1 MYSEEEIEAIVNE
14 FWEMHLKYRIWST
27 LDGSDEREWILDL
40 KKFENDY
47 YESQKQDL
55 EGLVKLAKEYQG
67 TDKFEEIFDLI
78 VKIGGERAVAK
89 SEYELYQAIIEQPE
103 FTLQKLN
110 ERLKKEVE
118 WDDELT
124 RIPEFKIMNAPVY
137 HFSKITKN
145 HKLVEVHGVIKS
157 LSQKLL
163 NYVEAVY
170 ECNACGFH
178 NHVEGLQ
185 VPKICQ
191 GCGKKGGSFTLITE
205 ESKIEEYRELK
216 IQEIIDV
223 PKQVYD
229 TLLVEIPEDLLNNIT
244 LGDRVAIVGIPQVK
258 STNQNSNKDKR
269 VKEIFIKALNIYKLN
284 DDEIKITQEDIEKI
298 KEFSK
303 REDLL
308 DALAEM
314 YAPAIVGHLNIKR
327 AIILQAVGGVEKF
340 IGETRKRG
348 NIHILI
354 VGDPGT
360 AKSQL
365 LMWHHNIMPKSIYV
379 SDASGAGLTIAI
391 TKANDQISWEAGV
404 MVLANN
410 GVACIDEF
418 EKMRE
423 EDREAIHPA
432 MEQGVVSKS
441 KAGIYVSAPANT
453 SVLAVANPKF
463 GRFDM
468 TKPLFDQITLSPTIL
483 NRFDLIFFTKDQV
496 KDENE
501 EKEHAK
507 KILRPEVKTSAE
519 FLAKYIEYAKKFKPE
534 ITLLSENEIVE
545 KYAKIRVSNPGKI
558 AINDR
563 NLEAI
568 QRLAEAHAKL
578 RLSNK
583 VMPEDVDVA
592 FSLMSD
598 FLEQIGYDID
608 KLNVPSELRQEINAF
623 LDLIE
628 PYGFIEYQKMKLI
641 AETNGIKNL
650 DLVIEVLKITGDI
663 IEKDNGFIIREERNY
678 AI

>member
-1 MYSEEEIEAIVNE
+1 MINEQEIEEIIED
-14 FWEMHLKYRIWST
+14 FWEQNLNFRIWSS
-27 LDGSDEREWILDL
+27 LYGADERNWVLDL
-40 KKFENDY
+40 KTLQTDY
-47 YESQKQDL
+47 DNIGLRLYEAIL
-55 EGLVKLAKEYQG
+55 E
-67 TDKFEEIFDLI
+67 D
-78 VKIGGERAVAK
+78 
-89 SEYELYQAIIEQPE
+89 PE
-103 FTLQKLN
+103 FTIEKLN
-110 ERLKKEVE
+110 EKLQKEIE
-118 WDDELT
+118 WDNE
-124 RIPEFKIMNAPVY
+124 IKKAPQFKIMNAPVY

-145 HKLVEVHGVIKS
+145 HKLVEVHGVIKL

-185 VPKICQ
+185 TPKVCQ

-205 ESKIEEYRELK
+205 ESIIEEYRELK

-223 PKQVYD
+223 PKQMYD

-258 STNQNSNKDKR
+258 STNQNLNKDKR

-314 YAPAIVGHLNIKR
+314 YVPAIVGHLNIKR
-327 AIILQAVGGVEKF
+327 AIILQAVGGVEKI

-391 TKANDQISWEAGV
+391 TKSNDQISWEAGV

-496 KDENE
+496 KDEKE

-534 ITLLSENEIVE
+534 ITPLAENEIAE
-545 KYAKIRVSNPGKI
+545 KYVKIRISNPGKI

-628 PYGFIEYQKMKLI
+628 PYGFIEYQKMRLI
-641 AETNGIKNL
+641 AEANDIKNL
-650 DLVIEVLKITGDI
+650 DEILEVLKISGDI
-663 IEKDNGFIIREERNY
+663 IEKDNGFIIGGKNY

>member
-1 MYSEEEIEAIVNE
+1 MINEQEIEEIIED
-14 FWEMHLKYRIWST
+14 FWEQNLKFRIWSS
-27 LDGSDEREWILDL
+27 LDGADERDWVLDL
-40 KKFENDY
+40 KTLQTDYDNIGLRLYEAILEN
-47 YESQKQDL
+47 
-55 EGLVKLAKEYQG
+55 
-67 TDKFEEIFDLI
+67 T
-78 VKIGGERAVAK
+78 
-89 SEYELYQAIIEQPE
+89 E
-103 FTLQKLN
+103 FTIQKLN
-110 ERLKKEVE
+110 EKLQKEIE
-118 WDDELT
+118 WDNE
-124 RIPEFKIMNAPVY
+124 IKKAPQFKIINAPVY

-185 VPKICQ
+185 TPKVCQ

-205 ESKIEEYRELK
+205 ESIIEEYRELK

-258 STNQNSNKDKR
+258 STNQNLNKDKK

-284 DDEIKITQEDIEKI
+284 DNEIKITPEDIEKI

-327 AIILQAVGGVEKF
+327 AIILQAVGGVEKI

-468 TKPLFDQITLSPTIL
+468 TKPLFEQITLSPTIL

-507 KILRPEVKTSAE
+507 KILRPEVKISAE
-519 FLAKYIEYAKKFKPE
+519 FLSKYIEYAKKFKPE
-534 ITLLSENEIVE
+534 ITPIALNEIAE
-545 KYAKIRVSNPGKI
+545 KYVKIRISNPGKI

-628 PYGFIEYQKMKLI
+628 PYGFIEYQKMRLI
-641 AETNGIKNL
+641 AEANDIKNL
-650 DLVIEVLKITGDI
+650 DEILEVLKISGDI
-663 IEKDNGFIIREERNY
+663 IEKDNGFIIGGKNY

>member
-1 MYSEEEIEAIVNE
+1 MVRDEEIEGIVNN
-14 FWEMHLKYRIWST
+14 FWDMNLKFRKLSIS
-27 LDGSDEREWILDL
+27 DGADEKEWIIDL
-40 KKFENDY
+40 KKLENE
-47 YESQKQDL
+47 YEDAQRQDL
-55 EGLVKLAKEYQG
+55 EGLVILANEYKD
-67 TDKFEEIFDLI
+67 TDKFNKIFEVI
-78 VKIGGERAVAK
+78 QKISEQRAVAK
-89 SEYELYQAIIEQPE
+89 TEHELYKAMIEQPNI
-103 FTLQKLN
+103 TLQKLN

-118 WDDELT
+118 WDDKLT
-124 RIPEFKIMNAPVY
+124 KFPEFKIINAPVY
-137 HFSKITKN
+137 QFSKLTKN

-170 ECNACGFH
+170 ECNICGYH
-178 NHVEGLQ
+178 NHIQGLHE
-185 VPKICQ
+185 PKVCE

-205 ESKIEEYRELK
+205 ESIIEEYREVK
-216 IQEIIDV
+216 IQEIIDI

-244 LGDRVAIVGIPQVK
+244 LGDRVAIVGMPEVK

-284 DDEIKITQEDIEKI
+284 EDEIKITQEDAEKI
-298 KEFSK
+298 NEFSK
-303 REDLL
+303 RKDIL

-314 YAPAIVGHLNIKR
+314 YAPAIVGHLNIKK
-327 AIILQAVGGVEKF
+327 AIILQAVGGVEKV

-348 NIHILI
+348 NIHVLI

-391 TKANDQISWEAGV
+391 TKTNEQISWEAGV

-441 KAGIYVSAPANT
+441 KAGIYVSASANT

-496 KDENE
+496 KDEKD

-534 ITLLSENEIVE
+534 ITPLTENEIIE

-558 AINDR
+558 AINER

-568 QRLAEAHAKL
+568 LRLVEAHAKL

-592 FSLMSD
+592 FSLLSD

-608 KLNVPSELRQEINAF
+608 KLNVPSELRQEINTF
-623 LDLIE
+623 LNLIE
-628 PYGFIEYQKMKLI
+628 PYNFIEYQKMMLI

-650 DLVIEVLKITGDI
+650 DLIIEVLKTTGDI
-663 IEKDNGFIIREERNY
+663 IEKGNGFIIWGKNY
-678 AI
+678 AT

>member
-1 MYSEEEIEAIVNE
+1 MINEQEIEEIIED
-14 FWEMHLKYRIWST
+14 FWEQNLKFRIWSS
-27 LDGSDEREWILDL
+27 LDGADERDWVLDL
-40 KKFENDY
+40 KTLQTDYDNIGLRLYEAILEN
-47 YESQKQDL
+47 
-55 EGLVKLAKEYQG
+55 
-67 TDKFEEIFDLI
+67 T
-78 VKIGGERAVAK
+78 
-89 SEYELYQAIIEQPE
+89 E
-103 FTLQKLN
+103 FTIQKLN
-110 ERLKKEVE
+110 EKLQKEIE
-118 WDDELT
+118 WDNE
-124 RIPEFKIMNAPVY
+124 IKKAPQFKIINAPVY

-178 NHVEGLQ
+178 NHIEGLQ
-185 VPKICQ
+185 TPKVCQ
-191 GCGKKGGSFTLITE
+191 GCGKKGGNFTLITE
-205 ESKIEEYRELK
+205 ESIIEEYRELK

-258 STNQNSNKDKR
+258 STNQNLNKDKR

-314 YAPAIVGHLNIKR
+314 YVPAIVGHLNIKR
-327 AIILQAVGGVEKF
+327 AIILQAVGGVEKI

-391 TKANDQISWEAGV
+391 TKSNDQISWEAGV

-496 KDENE
+496 KDEKE

-534 ITLLSENEIVE
+534 ITLLAENEIIE

-568 QRLAEAHAKL
+568 QRLAEANAKL

-623 LDLIE
+623 LNLIE
-628 PYGFIEYQKMKLI
+628 PYNFIEYQKMKLI
-641 AETNGIKNL
+641 AEANDIKNL

-663 IEKDNGFIIREERNY
+663 IEKDNGFIVRGRRNY
-678 AI
+678 AK

>member
-1 MYSEEEIEAIVNE
+1 MINEQEIEEIIED
-14 FWEMHLKYRIWST
+14 FWEQNLNFRIWSS
-27 LDGSDEREWILDL
+27 LDGADERDWVLDL
-40 KKFENDY
+40 KTLQTDY
-47 YESQKQDL
+47 DNIGLRLYEAIL
-55 EGLVKLAKEYQG
+55 ED
-67 TDKFEEIFDLI
+67 T
-78 VKIGGERAVAK
+78 
-89 SEYELYQAIIEQPE
+89 E
-103 FTLQKLN
+103 FTIKKLN
-110 ERLKKEVE
+110 EKLQKEIE
-118 WDDELT
+118 WDNE
-124 RIPEFKIMNAPVY
+124 IKKAPQFKIINAPVY

-185 VPKICQ
+185 APKVCQ

-205 ESKIEEYRELK
+205 ESIIEEYRELK

-244 LGDRVAIVGIPQVK
+244 LGDRVAIVGMPQVK

-327 AIILQAVGGVEKF
+327 AIILQAVGGVEKI

-534 ITLLSENEIVE
+534 ITPLTENEIIE

-568 QRLAEAHAKL
+568 LRLAEAHAKL

-583 VMPEDVDVA
+583 IMPEDVDVA

-598 FLEQIGYDID
+598 FLEQIGFDID

-628 PYGFIEYQKMKLI
+628 PYDFIEYQKMRLI
-641 AETNGIKNL
+641 AEANDIKNL

-663 IEKDNGFIIREERNY
+663 IEKDNGFIVRGKRDY
-678 AI
+678 AK

>member
-1 MYSEEEIEAIVNE
+1 MLKDEEIEGIVNN
-14 FWEMHLKYRIWST
+14 FWDMNLKFRTWSV
-27 LDGSDEREWILDL
+27 LDGADEREWILDL
-40 KKFENDY
+40 KKLEDDY
-47 YESQKQDL
+47 EDAQRQDL
-55 EGLVKLAKEYQG
+55 EGLVRLANEYKG
-67 TDKFEEIFDLI
+67 TAKFEKIFELI
-78 VKIGGERAVAK
+78 QKISEQRAVAK
-89 SEYELYQAIIEQPE
+89 TEHELYNAMITQPE
-103 FTLQKLN
+103 ITLQKLN

-124 RIPEFKIMNAPVY
+124 KIPEFKIMNAPLY
-137 HFSKITKN
+137 HFSKISKD
-145 HKLVEVHGVIKS
+145 HKLVEVHGIIKS
-157 LSQKLL
+157 ISQKLL
-163 NYVEAVY
+163 NYIEAVY
-170 ECNACGFH
+170 ECNICGYH
-178 NHVEGLQ
+178 NHIQGLHE
-185 VPKICQ
+185 PKVCE

-205 ESKIEEYRELK
+205 ESIIEEYRELK
-216 IQEIIDV
+216 IQEIIDL

-229 TLLVEIPEDLLNNIT
+229 SLLIEIPESLLENII
-244 LGDRVAIVGIPQVK
+244 LGDRVAIVGFPQVK

-284 DDEIKITQEDIEKI
+284 DDEIKITQDDVEKI

-303 REDLL
+303 RKDLL

-327 AIILQAVGGVEKF
+327 AIILQAVGGVEKI

-348 NIHILI
+348 NIHVLI

-468 TKPLFDQITLSPTIL
+468 TKPLVEQITLSPTIL

-496 KDENE
+496 KDEKE

-507 KILRPEVKTSAE
+507 KILRPEIKTSVE

-534 ITLLSENEIVE
+534 ITSLAENEIAE
-545 KYAKIRVSNPGKI
+545 KYVKIRINNPGKI

-583 VMPEDVDVA
+583 VMPEDVDRA

-628 PYGFIEYQKMKLI
+628 PYGFIEYQKMRLI
-641 AETNGIKNL
+641 AEANDIKNL
-650 DLVIEVLKITGDI
+650 DEILEVLKTTGDI
-663 IEKDNGFIIREERNY
+663 IEKDNGFIIGGKNY
-678 AI
+678 AT

>member
-1 MYSEEEIEAIVNE
+1 MFKDEEIEGIVNN
-14 FWEMHLKYRIWST
+14 FWEQNLKFRIWSS
-27 LDGSDEREWILDL
+27 LDGADERNWVLDL
-40 KKFENDY
+40 KSLQTDY
-47 YESQKQDL
+47 DNIGLRLYEAIL
-55 EGLVKLAKEYQG
+55 ED
-67 TDKFEEIFDLI
+67 T
-78 VKIGGERAVAK
+78 
-89 SEYELYQAIIEQPE
+89 ELTIR
-103 FTLQKLN
+103 KLN
-110 ERLKKEVE
+110 EKLLMEIE
-118 WDDELT
+118 WDNE
-124 RIPEFKIMNAPVY
+124 IKKAPQFKIMNAPVY
-137 HFSKITKN
+137 HFSKITKDT
-145 HKLVEVHGVIKS
+145 KLVEVHGVIKS

-170 ECNACGFH
+170 ECNVCGYH
-178 NHVEGLQ
+178 NHVQGLHE
-185 VPKICQ
+185 PKICE

-205 ESKIEEYRELK
+205 ESIIEEYREVK
-216 IQEIIDV
+216 IQEIIDI

-244 LGDRVAIVGIPQVK
+244 LGDRVAIVGMPQVK

-303 REDLL
+303 RENLL
-308 DALAEM
+308 NALAEM

-327 AIILQAVGGVEKF
+327 AIILQAVGGVEKI

-348 NIHILI
+348 NIHVLI

-391 TKANDQISWEAGV
+391 TKSNDQISWEAGV

-496 KDENE
+496 KDEKD

-534 ITLLSENEIVE
+534 ITPLTENEIIE

-558 AINDR
+558 AINER

-568 QRLAEAHAKL
+568 LRLVEAHAKL

-592 FSLMSD
+592 FSLLSD

-608 KLNVPSELRQEINAF
+608 KLNVPSELRQEINTF
-623 LDLIE
+623 LNLIE
-628 PYGFIEYQKMKLI
+628 PYNFIEYQKMMLI

-650 DLVIEVLKITGDI
+650 DLIIEVLKTTGDI
-663 IEKDNGFIIREERNY
+663 IEKGNGFIIWGKNY
-678 AI
+678 AT